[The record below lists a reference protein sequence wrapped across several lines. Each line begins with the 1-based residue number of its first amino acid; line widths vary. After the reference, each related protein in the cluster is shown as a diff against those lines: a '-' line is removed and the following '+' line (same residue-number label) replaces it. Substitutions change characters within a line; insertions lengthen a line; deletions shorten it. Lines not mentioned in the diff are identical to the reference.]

1 MPALPA
7 GDWPASLPRSVRMR
21 ISTWREPGSLELR
34 VSPSDD
40 TSSIDVTRAVAGCG
54 RTQQTVR
61 LRGCGLSSALAVSS
75 RELQPSQ
82 RTVNTPV
89 VALTGRGQAWRA
101 GSDAIAPRRTEVRTT

>member
-7 GDWPASLPRSVRMR
+7 GDWPASLPRSVRMK
-21 ISTWREPGSLELR
+21 ISTWREPGALELR

-61 LRGCGLSSALAVSS
+61 LRACGLSSAPVVGFRKL
-75 RELQPSQ
+75 RPGH
-82 RTVNTPV
+82 RTANTPV
-89 VALTGRGQAWRA
+89 VGVDRLRASLEGWTWRYRATPRTRGL
-101 GSDAIAPRRTEVRTT
+101 